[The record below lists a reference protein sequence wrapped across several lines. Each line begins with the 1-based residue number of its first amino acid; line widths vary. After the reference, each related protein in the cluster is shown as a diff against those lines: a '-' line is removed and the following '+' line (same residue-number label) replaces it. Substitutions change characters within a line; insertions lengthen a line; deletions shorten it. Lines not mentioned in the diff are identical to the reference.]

1 LTKAPRSL
9 GENRPNP
16 HKQVARGEIV
26 YNHSKVRRRDDR
38 KA

>member
-9 GENRPNP
+9 GENLPNP

-26 YNHSKVRRRDDR
+26 Y
-38 KA
+38 